1 MTQECFRR
9 VGHGIMF
16 GVPWAV
22 HLGIGVETGA
32 SINQHRHLNIL
43 QVFPTPPPALA
54 GANPRIS
61 STASPVLTATMRGD
75 GMAPVDPRTTP
86 TTVAAAGC
94 GSSGSSRSELLQDLG
109 RAALGAGVVSLAGTL
124 GSPAPVF
131 ADNALAATKK
141 SYFRY
146 VPRIQVRKTS
156 R

>member
-9 VGHGIMF
+9 VGHGFIF
-16 GVPWAV
+16 GVPLAV
-22 HLGIGVETGA
+22 HPGIDVETGA
-32 SINQHRHLNIL
+32 GINQHLTSFNFSRH
-43 QVFPTPPPALA
+43 PPPALA
-54 GANPRIS
+54 GVNPRIS

-109 RAALGAGVVSLAGTL
+109 RAALGAGVVSLAGAL
-124 GSPAPVF
+124 GRPAPVF